1 MKTIKVEGLV
11 IGRRNLP
18 NQDRIIIFFSQELG
32 KIILLAK
39 NIKKIT
45 SKRLPHV
52 QTGNYLQV
60 SLEERH
66 GIYYLHDT
74 NLVSAY
80 SQIKKNLE
88 KLNQLYLIFF
98 ILNKILPE
106 RQSEKASFYLTRSFL
121 KKLSQEPLNEVNLT
135 SYLNELLSG
144 LGYLHEKINLS
155 ELLAKTEEIIAEKIP
170 AFII

>member
-1 MKTIKVEGLV
+1 MRTIKVEGLV

-32 KIILLAK
+32 KIILLGK

-60 SLEERH
+60 SVEERH
-66 GIYYLHDT
+66 GIYYLQDT
-74 NLVSAY
+74 NLISAY
-80 SQIKKNLE
+80 SQIKKSLA
-88 KLNQLYLIFF
+88 KVNQLYLIFF

-106 RQSEKASFYLTRSFL
+106 RQMEGSSFLLTRNFL
-121 KKLSQEPLNEVNLT
+121 KKLSQEPLNETRLKN
-135 SYLNELLSG
+135 YLNELLIG
-144 LGYLHEKINLS
+144 LGYLQEKINLS